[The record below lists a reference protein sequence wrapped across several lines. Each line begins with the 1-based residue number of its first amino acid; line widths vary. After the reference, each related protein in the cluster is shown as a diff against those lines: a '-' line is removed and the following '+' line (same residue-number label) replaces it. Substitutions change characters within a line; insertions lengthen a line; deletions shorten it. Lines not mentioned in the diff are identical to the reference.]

1 MDLCIDNTDCLHK
14 CNAVYKVRICTNTN
28 DMEIYAMTPFSS
40 ILEFY
45 MKEKSIKTYS
55 IAQFCEMDRSN
66 MYKIINGKRNPPSE
80 EIVEKI
86 AEYMRL
92 MPTERSRLM
101 EAYQITIM
109 GYHTYHR
116 RKSVQDF
123 LVSFCADYAKP
134 EEKQIWQECVTVN
147 EQELILW
154 QGTVVKDQQLKH
166 LISSVLNIEA
176 QRMGGRICLIMQP
189 EDNPIMDLLV
199 SAGIRSA
206 NLCIEHIFCLSNTN
220 DIVSEKK
227 DYNLYCLKN
236 ILPMF
241 IQCVCSY
248 QPYCYYDN
256 IVSHNTR
263 FNLLSSMLLTSE
275 YAIIFSMEEDYGML
289 LSDKDTVQH
298 LHRLF
303 QSLKD
308 DTSLMADKVNSLE
321 RQLTAFET
329 VNFSDKGVGFQP
341 EACLLPVI
349 PTAFLEKYLNR
360 DLLSQ
365 EPVKKR
371 VYQYIRQS
379 QQIQEE
385 TKSIFIFTENG
396 IRRFVDNGRISELP
410 DSVYDPL
417 EYKDRL
423 LLLQKLVKEC
433 EKGRYQM
440 MRCDAPIADVDI
452 CLYSAVQD
460 GYLLIPTTRNDR
472 IFLKIKESGLLNTFR
487 DYFESLDRKYF
498 YSEDETVNILEELLK
513 KPH

>member
-1 MDLCIDNTDCLHK
+1 M
-14 CNAVYKVRICTNTN
+14 
-28 DMEIYAMTPFSS
+28 
-40 ILEFY
+40 
-45 MKEKSIKTYS
+45 
-55 IAQFCEMDRSN
+55 
-66 MYKIINGKRNPPSE
+66 
-80 EIVEKI
+80 
-86 AEYMRL
+86 
-92 MPTERSRLM
+92 
-101 EAYQITIM
+101 
-109 GYHTYHR
+109 
-116 RKSVQDF
+116 
-123 LVSFCADYAKP
+123 
-134 EEKQIWQECVTVN
+134 VN
-147 EQELILW
+147 YWI
-154 QGTVVKDQQLKH
+154 
-166 LISSVLNIEA
+166 
-176 QRMGGRICLIMQP
+176 
-189 EDNPIMDLLV
+189 
-199 SAGIRSA
+199 
-206 NLCIEHIFCLSNTN
+206 
-220 DIVSEKK
+220 
-227 DYNLYCLKN
+227 
-236 ILPMF
+236 
-241 IQCVCSY
+241 
-248 QPYCYYDN
+248 
-256 IVSHNTR
+256 
-263 FNLLSSMLLTSE
+263 
-275 YAIIFSMEEDYGML
+275 L

-371 VYQYIRQS
+371 VYRYIRQS